1 MKESLLLVFEL
12 EVKEETRSFDEVV
25 SVVLSGALDNLAVIF
40 ELVSLQNVPGD
51 IVLKRIVIDR
61 VLIVP
66 I

>member
-1 MKESLLLVFEL
+1 MQEGLLLVFEL
-12 EVKEETRSFDEVV
+12 EVKEETRSFDQVV

-51 IVLKRIVIDR
+51 IVLKRIVVDR

>member
-1 MKESLLLVFEL
+1 MQEGLLLVFEL
-12 EVKEETRSFDEVV
+12 EVKEEARSFNQVV

>member
-1 MKESLLLVFEL
+1 MQEGLLLVFEL

>member
-1 MKESLLLVFEL
+1 MQEGLLLVFEL
-12 EVKEETRSFDEVV
+12 EVKEETRSFDQVV